1 MEFFRRSTATPRR
14 LAILAGAFNPPT
26 TAHLALAVSALSRAD
41 EVLFVLPRTFPHKAF
56 HGAGFEE
63 RVRMLLAA
71 TGSELRFSVAASS
84 GGLFAEISSE
94 CRPHY
99 PAGVSFAF
107 LCGADAAQRIV
118 HWDYGEPGAFAHML
132 SAFELWVAA
141 RGVDFDVPPE
151 MRGRIHKLPLDAES
165 QQISASEVRRRIS
178 RGDDWESL
186 VPEAVRELARRI
198 YS

>member
-1 MEFFRRSTATPRR
+1 MEFFRRSAAPPER

-26 TAHLALAVSALSRAD
+26 SAHLALAASALSCAD
-41 EVLFVLPRTFPHKAF
+41 EALFVLPRAFPHKPY
-56 HGAGFEE
+56 HGASFED

-71 TGSELRFSVAASS
+71 TEHEHRFSVAASC
-84 GGLFAEISSE
+84 GGLFAEIASE

-118 HWDYGEPGAFAHML
+118 HWDYGEPSAFLHML
-132 SAFELWVAA
+132 AAFELWVAA
-141 RGVDFDVPPE
+141 RGVAFDIPPE
-151 MRGRIHKLPLDAES
+151 MRGRIHTLPLDAES
-165 QQISASEVRRRIS
+165 QQISASEVRRRIA
-178 RGDDWESL
+178 RGDAWESL
-186 VPEAVRELARRI
+186 VPEPVRELARQI